1 MGWTWKDRT
10 SEFRGSMRSSWRS
23 ILLLALAG
31 STAVGIAAAGQIAFL
46 TKSETHPISFL
57 RGLAIELPIWWY
69 WALATPVV
77 LAAGRRFPL
86 TGGRLAR
93 GVPIH
98 LAIMLGLVAL
108 HAVVL
113 TGVNGFQPTGNGPP
127 QTFLDVFLESV
138 FNRSI
143 IDVLVYATIL
153 GLGHAWDY
161 HGRLQDRAMD
171 TARLETELAHAELQ
185 ALKMQMHPHFL
196 FNTLNTAAVLTEENP
211 ASAKEVLGL
220 LADLLRATLDQSGV
234 QEIQLS
240 EELELL
246 ETYLA
251 IERTRF
257 PDRLSVDFQIE
268 AGLGDAWVP
277 NLVLQPLVENAVR
290 YAIAPRAA
298 PGRITVGARRVGEVL
313 VLTVADDGPGITA
326 GRNGAGA
333 GLGLS
338 NTRARLERLYA
349 NAGRLDLAPAP
360 GGRGTVATVRLPFRA
375 GDASR

>member
-1 MGWTWKDRT
+1 
-10 SEFRGSMRSSWRS
+10 MRYSWRS

-31 STAVGIAAAGQIAFL
+31 STAIGVAAAGQIAFL
-46 TKSETHPISFL
+46 TRTEAHPISFL

-69 WALATPVV
+69 WALVTPIV

-86 TGGRLAR
+86 AGGMLRRVL
-93 GVPIH
+93 PIH
-98 LAIMLGLVAL
+98 VAIMLGLFTV

-113 TGVNGFQPTGNGPP
+113 TLVNNLQPTGDGPP
-127 QTFLDVFLESV
+127 PTFVALLIVSA
-138 FNRSI
+138 FNRSVF
-143 IDVLVYATIL
+143 DVLVYVTIL
-153 GLGHAWDY
+153 GLGYAWDY
-161 HGRLQDRAMD
+161 HGRLQARAMD
-171 TARLETELAHAELQ
+171 TVRLETELAHAELQ

-234 QEIQLS
+234 QEIRLS

-257 PDRLSVDFQIE
+257 PDRLSVDFAI
-268 AGLGDAWVP
+268 DANVTDVWVP

-298 PGRITVGARRVGEVL
+298 AGRIIVSARRSGDSL
-313 VLTVADDGPGITA
+313 VLTIADDGPGINR
-326 GRNGAGA
+326 GRNGAG
-333 GLGLS
+333 LGIP
-338 NTRARLERLYA
+338 NTRARLQRLYGT
-349 NAGRLDLAPAP
+349 AGRLDLAPAP
-360 GGRGTVATVRLPFRA
+360 GGRGTVATVTLPYRS
-375 GDASR
+375 GEHR